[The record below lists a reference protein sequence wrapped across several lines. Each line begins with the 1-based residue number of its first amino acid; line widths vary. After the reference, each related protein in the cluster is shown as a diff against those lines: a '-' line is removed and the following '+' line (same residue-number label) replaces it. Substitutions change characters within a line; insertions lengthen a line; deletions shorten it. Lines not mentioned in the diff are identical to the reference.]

1 VKTSFRV
8 ILVAAVLLAPLA
20 AAHGQQVADP
30 RVADIVRTGKVRVG
44 MHLPQFAK
52 DPATGEIHG
61 NGTGAVIEPVA
72 RALATRLGVTLEL
85 VGNPSPPALIK
96 CLDGDACD
104 VGFLGFVRSRVNDV
118 GYTAPYIIVPFTF
131 MVPAGSSVHSAADVD
146 KPGIRIAA
154 VRSHASTLALKRIV
168 KTAEIVEVEI
178 PDQAFELVKAARA
191 DAWASP
197 RPPLLEYQPKLAG
210 SRVLDDHY
218 GANRQAMAVPKARA
232 DRLAYITAFVEEAK
246 TSGLVQRAIDAVGE
260 RGIEVAPA
268 GVPAITGSVSGP
280 TNK

>member
-44 MHLPQFAK
+44 MHLPQFVK

-104 VGFLGFVRSRVNDV
+104 VGFRGFEPSRVNDV
-118 GYTAPYIIVPFTF
+118 G
-131 MVPAGSSVHSAADVD
+131 
-146 KPGIRIAA
+146 
-154 VRSHASTLALKRIV
+154 
-168 KTAEIVEVEI
+168 
-178 PDQAFELVKAARA
+178 
-191 DAWASP
+191 
-197 RPPLLEYQPKLAG
+197 
-210 SRVLDDHY
+210 
-218 GANRQAMAVPKARA
+218 
-232 DRLAYITAFVEEAK
+232 
-246 TSGLVQRAIDAVGE
+246 
-260 RGIEVAPA
+260 
-268 GVPAITGSVSGP
+268 
-280 TNK
+280 